1 MAVIGS
7 LRKEQQDV
15 VEVPD
20 HALQFQSLI
29 FSQVVL
35 RVHEKMQIEDGL
47 GCSIDKELLYLA
59 VLSYFVDH

>member
-7 LRKEQQDV
+7 LRKEQQNV

-20 HALQFQSLI
+20 HALQLQSLI
-29 FSQVVL
+29 FSQVVG
-35 RVHEKMQIEDGL
+35 RVHKEVQIEEGL